1 MLCVVLLL
9 FNNSVSA
16 QMRYALGFVMIA
28 IFFVFVVYNTII
40 IIIFSVRVLWV
51 FIRRVSVL
59 CLRKKRREEAIV
71 TTRKINILQKEI
83 KQNKT
88 TKEGFLLKDSEG
100 NFVLFGTGYG
110 GYGASFNY
118 VKKKSVRVV

>member
-1 MLCVVLLL
+1 M
-9 FNNSVSA
+9 
-16 QMRYALGFVMIA
+16 
-28 IFFVFVVYNTII
+28 
-40 IIIFSVRVLWV
+40 
-51 FIRRVSVL
+51 L

-83 KQNKT
+83 KQNNT
-88 TKEGFLLKDSEG
+88 TKEGFLPKDSEG
-100 NFVLFGTGYG
+100 NFVLFGSGYG